1 MSNRLYGVPGSH
13 PTKAAALML
22 ERKGIAFKR
31 FDLTPAMHRRA
42 LRLLGFEGNTVPALK
57 LDGRRLQGTREIA
70 RALDKARPEPPL
82 FPSDPARRA
91 KVEEAERW
99 GDEELQPPA
108 RRISLWALS
117 RDRAGVRSFLAGA
130 HTGLPVWVAVR
141 TAGPFL
147 NASARIN
154 EADEAAAG
162 ADVRNL
168 PALLDHIDGL
178 IAEGVLGGAEPTAAD
193 YQIAP
198 SLRLLMTLDDLRP
211 SIAARPAGA
220 LAERIA
226 PDFPGRIPPVLPADW
241 LGWTRAP
248 EENARTG

>member
-13 PTKAAALML
+13 PTTAAALML

-42 LRLLGFEGNTVPALK
+42 LRLLGFAGNTVPALK

-70 RALDKARPEPPL
+70 RTLDEVRPEPPL
-82 FPSDPARRA
+82 FPSDSARRA
-91 KVEEAERW
+91 RVEEAEQW
-99 GDEELQPPA
+99 GDEKLQPPA

-117 RDRAGVRSFLAGA
+117 RDGTGVRSFLEGA
-130 HTGLPVWVAVR
+130 RTGMPVWMGVR
-141 TAGPFL
+141 TAGPFVK
-147 NASARIN
+147 ASARNN
-154 EADEAAAG
+154 EADEAAAQ
-162 ADVRNL
+162 ADVAAL
-168 PALLDHIDGL
+168 PALLEHIDGL
-178 IAEGVLGGAEPTAAD
+178 IAEGVLGGPEPTAAD

-198 SLRLLMTLDDLRP
+198 SVRLLMALDDLRP
-211 SIAARPAGA
+211 SIEGRPAGA

-226 PDFPGRIPPVLPADW
+226 PNLPGRIPPVLPADW

-248 EENARTG
+248 GVAGAG